1 MRQDADATYLTDGT
15 YFTGCRHLIP
25 NMRDPATG
33 QYRDLAHGTRGL
45 HSLHALPG
53 APGTPAPRAAAP
65 ACPEAATARIEAAT
79 VKRELQAALRTWERR
94 TPPSP
99 NGNEGN
105 PNGNTV
111 GLDVKRLARGKRG
124 WVVRIVCGE
133 RGQGGPVVA
142 EWRRPTDE
150 AAQTCYLL
158 VMQALASLRG
168 FGGIV
173 ASSSDTDAPLG
184 PGDIDWEQLP

>member
-1 MRQDADATYLTDGT
+1 MRQDADATYLTDGA

-79 VKRELQAALRTWERR
+79 VKRELQAALRTWELR

-99 NGNEGN
+99 NGNEGG
-105 PNGNTV
+105 PNRNTV

-184 PGDIDWEQLP
+184 PGDIDWEQLL